1 MRSRRQWGDDLRMIW
16 RKEERGGE
24 KATAATVRPLLRW
37 WKGVAG
43 GPGRRRHASQMEGGL
58 ALLAVG
64 SDAAATGERRR
75 AARAWFGQGGQA
87 GADRW
92 AMLQ

>member
-1 MRSRRQWGDDLRMIW
+1 MRSRGQWGDDLRMIW

-43 GPGRRRHASQMEGGL
+43 GPGRRRHASQMEGGS
-58 ALLAVG
+58 G
-64 SDAAATGERRR
+64 PTGGWPGRGGHGRAAACG
-75 AARAWFGQGGQA
+75 A
-87 GADRW
+87 GVV
-92 AMLQ
+92 